1 MINRPELLVALEF
14 FDATMNQ
21 IVDTPPPDVNVLKL
35 LTEYNKIKGFLAEA
49 LKEE

>member
-1 MINRPELLVALEF
+1 MTKKNELLTALEF

-21 IVDTPPPDVNVLKL
+21 IVDTPPPEVNVLKL